1 MPRSHQRS
9 DVGEGGDGGCM
20 VVFGELGWSRG
31 VAAER
36 IAADVRIWAEGG
48 GLGGHHASDCA
59 PDTSVATFT
68 PRSSP
73 FDQK

>member
-1 MPRSHQRS
+1 MASAM
-9 DVGEGGDGGCM
+9 VGEPPRASSAPTRPARL
-20 VVFGELGWSRG
+20 VPR

-36 IAADVRIWAEGG
+36 IAADVRTWAEGG

>member
-1 MPRSHQRS
+1 MLPCRVHRLHEETS
-9 DVGEGGDGGCM
+9 EGITQ
-20 VVFGELGWSRG
+20 
-31 VAAER
+31 R
-36 IAADVRIWAEGG
+36 IAADVRTWAEGG